1 MGVKTKTWT
10 YHIQLLFLSTILPT
24 IPEACLGTTTKMVV
38 IPRFERIYT
47 LHTRNLVPFTPINFV
62 LHVFCH
68 VIILILIP
76 VILSGD
82 PFRASRARSDQKGPP
97 PQVCEWGCQ
106 AIAAAVLLP
115 FLLLPLLLVVLLSTE
130 WAPARAGHGLE
141 TVKKGHRRV
150 SDCY

>member
-1 MGVKTKTWT
+1 MWRQKHEPTT
-10 YHIQLLFLSTILPT
+10 YNCFFSPLSSRQSQRPF
-24 IPEACLGTTTKMVV
+24 LGTTTKMVV

-62 LHVFCH
+62 LHLFYH

-76 VILSGD
+76 VILSGNL
-82 PFRASRARSDQKGPP
+82 FRLQGSKRSKRAPP
-97 PQVCEWGCQ
+97 TSLWVRLQ
-106 AIAAAVLLP
+106 AIAAAGPAV
-115 FLLLPLLLVVLLSTE
+115 LLPLLLVVLLSTE
-130 WAPARAGHGLE
+130 WVPARAGHGLE

>member
-24 IPEACLGTTTKMVV
+24 IPEAFFRYNKMVV

-62 LHVFCH
+62 LHLFYH

-76 VILSGD
+76 VILSGNL
-82 PFRASRARSDQKGPP
+82 FRLQGSKRSKRAPP
-97 PQVCEWGCQ
+97 TSLWVRLQ
-106 AIAAAVLLP
+106 AIAAAGPAV
-115 FLLLPLLLVVLLSTE
+115 LLPLLLVVLLSTE
-130 WAPARAGHGLE
+130 WVPARAGHGLE